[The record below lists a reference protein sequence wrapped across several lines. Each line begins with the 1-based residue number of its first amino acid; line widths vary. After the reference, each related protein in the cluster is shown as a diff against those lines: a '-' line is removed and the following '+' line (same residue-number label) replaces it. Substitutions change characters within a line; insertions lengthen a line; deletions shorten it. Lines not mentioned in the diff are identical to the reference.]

1 MSLMGHQCGGF
12 VLVAAAFLG
21 SAVTTEAQ
29 QPGKSGT
36 VKKAPRVKK
45 PPLPNRDTF
54 IMMARTVMIA
64 VHHANLTGNYSV
76 LRELGSPDFQKR
88 YSTADLSN
96 RFSGFRKVRI
106 NLGPVALFVPRL
118 TQPPKY
124 VKPGIIVLSG
134 FFPTKPTQIKFELYF
149 QIVGGAWRLYE
160 MAISLV

>member
-1 MSLMGHQCGGF
+1 MADKVVRLAISLA
-12 VLVAAAFLG
+12 VAAAFLG

-29 QPGKSGT
+29 QPRKSPT
-36 VKKAPRVKK
+36 VKKAPRAKK

-54 IMMARTVMIA
+54 IIMARTVMIA

-88 YSTADLSN
+88 YSTAALSD
-96 RFSGFRKVRI
+96 RFSSFRKGRI
-106 NLGPVALFVPRL
+106 NLSPVALFVPRL

-134 FFPTKPTQIKFELYF
+134 FFPTKPQQIKFELYF
-149 QIVGGAWRLYE
+149 QIVRGAWRLHE
-160 MAISLV
+160 TRISVL